1 MSLTKQIHVYASGTD
16 AFYNE
21 AEQQIHER
29 LLTLYSLRKKIVAW
43 IEKLEDGKSVGNQLE
58 NYTLDDLKSWKK
70 EVNNLVKQEKEN
82 LTKLLDANLSSTEP
96 RVLNEQAL
104 NDKNIISLFE
114 SSLTRALEIKTNEL
128 SEDIFVISV
137 YFFQVF
143 ESLVKHGF
151 LYKGEKYIFF
161 TASAGQIRQKK
172 AVFLRESSFKR
183 IEQKIMC
190 GLTIEEINA
199 KGGMNQNKFLAYL
212 ALMNSATEP
221 WEDFDIDK
229 SIVVDDFETEVYGEV
244 DYIDYNTYEITRKK
258 MKVPIP
264 VMDGAGLIRNGATRM
279 VRLSWIKGLLI
290 EFPFDEFIKEKCPN
304 GKCIVTDIYG
314 EEHDILGEDIQYI
327 FTKSQFKLH

>member
-1 MSLTKQIHVYASGTD
+1 MSLTKLVHLYSVDTSSFYFPDEEEIHK
-16 AFYNE
+16 
-21 AEQQIHER
+21 R
-29 LLTLYSLRKKIVAW
+29 LLKLYSLRKKIVSW
-43 IEKLEDGKSVGNQLE
+43 QEKIENNKKIKHPID
-58 NYTLDDLKSWKK
+58 YTKDELNLWKK
-70 EVNNLVKQEKEN
+70 EINNLIKQEKEK
-82 LTKLLDANLSSTEP
+82 LTEILDSRLQDKDP
-96 RVLNEQAL
+96 RELNQESL
-104 NDKNIISLFE
+104 KDRNIISLFE
-114 SSLTRALEIKTNEL
+114 SSLTRALGIKTDEL
-128 SEDIFVISV
+128 TLSIIVISV
-137 YFFQVF
+137 FFFQVF
-143 ESLVKHGF
+143 ENLIKNGF
-151 LYKGEKYIFF
+151 VYNGDKYMFL

-172 AVFLRESSFKR
+172 CVFIKETDYKR
-183 IEQKIMC
+183 IEQQIMC
-190 GLTIEEINA
+190 GLTIDEINS
-199 KGGMNQNKFLAYL
+199 KGGMNQNKFCSYM
-212 ALMNSATEP
+212 ALMSSATEL

-244 DYIDYNTYEITRKK
+244 DYIDYQTYEITRKK

>member
-1 MSLTKQIHVYASGTD
+1 MGLSKQTHLYAIDTS
-16 AFYNE
+16 AFYFSDE
-21 AEQQIHER
+21 EEIHKR
-29 LLTLYSLRKKIVAW
+29 LLKLYSLRKKITIW
-43 IEKLEDGKSVGNQLE
+43 MDKIEEDKKTKHPIEYSIEELNL
-58 NYTLDDLKSWKK
+58 WKK
-70 EVNNLVKQEKEN
+70 EINNLIKQEKEK
-82 LTKLLDANLSSTEP
+82 LTELLDSRLKDTEP
-96 RVLNEQAL
+96 RKLNPEAL
-104 NDKNIISLFE
+104 RDKNIISLFE
-114 SSLTRALEIKTNEL
+114 SALTRALGIKTNEL
-128 SEDIFVISV
+128 TTSIMIISV
-137 YFFQVF
+137 FFFQVF
-143 ESLVKHGF
+143 ENLVKNGF
-151 LYKGEKYIFF
+151 TYNGDKYIFL

-172 AVFLRESSFKR
+172 AMFIRLDDYNK
-183 IEQKIMC
+183 IEQTIMC
-190 GLTIEEINA
+190 GLTIDEINE
-199 KGGMNQNKFLAYL
+199 KGGMNQNKFCSYL
-212 ALMNSATEP
+212 ALMSSATEP
-221 WEDFDIDK
+221 WDDFDIDK